1 MKQQRQVSKN
11 TTAAKQAIAEKA
23 AAKAF
28 LRQEAQGAAQEE
40 RHQLI
45 AKKAYL
51 IAEKRGFQGDMAM
64 DDWLQ
69 AEAEVDAQS
78 VESH

>member
-1 MKQQRQVSKN
+1 MKQQTQASNK
-11 TTAAKQAIAEKA
+11 TTASKQAIAEKA

-28 LRQEAQGAAQEE
+28 LRQQAQVAAQGE
-40 RHQLI
+40 RQHLI
-45 AKKAYL
+45 AERAYL

-64 DDWLQ
+64 EDWLQ
-69 AEAEVDAQS
+69 AEAEIDAQS